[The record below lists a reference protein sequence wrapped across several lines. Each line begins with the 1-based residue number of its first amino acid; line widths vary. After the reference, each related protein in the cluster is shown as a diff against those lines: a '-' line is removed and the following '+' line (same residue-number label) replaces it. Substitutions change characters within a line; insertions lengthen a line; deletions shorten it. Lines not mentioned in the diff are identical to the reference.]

1 MNIIDVFKKKRIPTD
16 DEVLQ
21 LGMLGK
27 ELNVNPSSGTTLRR
41 LEGRLKRVTQF
52 LEDDK
57 GTPEKRVNLE
67 RTKKRLQ
74 IEIILRKGE
83 L

>member
-1 MNIIDVFKKKRIPTD
+1 MSIVDIFKKKRIPTD

-27 ELNVNPSSGTTLRR
+27 ELNVNPSSGTTIAR
-41 LEGRLKRVTQF
+41 LEGRLGRVTQY
-52 LEDDK
+52 LDNGQGSD
-57 GTPEKRVNLE
+57 EKRVNME

>member
-1 MNIIDVFKKKRIPTD
+1 MSIIDIFKKKRIPTD

-27 ELNVNPSSGTTLRR
+27 ELNVNPGSGTSIRR
-41 LEGRLKRVTQF
+41 LEARLGRVTKF
-52 LEDDK
+52 LEEGNMTD
-57 GTPEKRVNLE
+57 EKRVNME
-67 RTKKRLQ
+67 RTKKRIQ

>member
-1 MNIIDVFKKKRIPTD
+1 MSIIDIFKKKRIPTD
-16 DEVLQ
+16 DEVAQ
-21 LGMLGK
+21 LAMLGK
-27 ELNVNPSSGTTLRR
+27 ELNVNPSSGTTLAR
-41 LEGRLKRVTQF
+41 LEGRLGRVIQY
-52 LEDDK
+52 LVEGK
-57 GTPEKRVNLE
+57 GSDVKKVNME